1 MFFNSSNSREKGN
14 LNKFSSFASL
24 NFNLTSNKLRDLLT
38 WEPKVHLK
46 QPLLNLHPSLI
57 THALNAN
64 KLIVDYMD
72 NDIIDTGKTSVSEI
86 SNLDIERVASL
97 VSLGCQVS
105 NQEIRDEIYCQLI
118 KQTTGNISRTSC
130 LRGYQLILSCLAGF
144 SPSQELTPFLSSH
157 LHVGCFGGAL
167 ISRRIVR
174 LAESCL
180 RALKMVNILGSRSW
194 GLTRSEIITIISETN
209 GISMKVWFTK
219 NQGIDIIVDSWTT
232 IKELTITA
240 CDKLGIDCSP
250 IMTLCLISTSSDE
263 QLEAKSASCRGVLNT
278 AFNHLYRHYIKVQP
292 PPSEVTKC
300 QLDSLFGAE
309 KRRETFDLSGKVGRA
324 LDNFLQ
330 IYDLSQLEISSGHY
344 LNSSEYCMEQAH
356 ARKQS
361 SNFNFRQCLSS
372 TFRIMLRDKKNAIPM
387 KTENEVVL
395 KMQLVIWIFPHL
407 GFYESPNSEVKANTS
422 DYCKLFQC
430 DYNEVK
436 VYRDKWAEK
445 PIVIFDE
452 ISTRLCNECHV
463 TERKSRNRI
472 CWPRNMVA
480 RNVLFAQ
487 LTDVIADRRQEPVED
502 IDILRM
508 AALIFAEQHQV
519 IRSGAITV
527 IPTIIVLN
535 FVNYSSGEPWMST
548 RMPFSNQDERNSE
561 MFF

>member
-1 MFFNSSNSREKGN
+1 
-14 LNKFSSFASL
+14 
-24 NFNLTSNKLRDLLT
+24 
-38 WEPKVHLK
+38 
-46 QPLLNLHPSLI
+46 
-57 THALNAN
+57 
-64 KLIVDYMD
+64 
-72 NDIIDTGKTSVSEI
+72 
-86 SNLDIERVASL
+86 
-97 VSLGCQVS
+97 
-105 NQEIRDEIYCQLI
+105 
-118 KQTTGNISRTSC
+118 
-130 LRGYQLILSCLAGF
+130 
-144 SPSQELTPFLSSH
+144 
-157 LHVGCFGGAL
+157 
-167 ISRRIVR
+167 
-174 LAESCL
+174 
-180 RALKMVNILGSRSW
+180 
-194 GLTRSEIITIISETN
+194 
-209 GISMKVWFTK
+209 
-219 NQGIDIIVDSWTT
+219 
-232 IKELTITA
+232 
-240 CDKLGIDCSP
+240 
-250 IMTLCLISTSSDE
+250 
-263 QLEAKSASCRGVLNT
+263 VLNT

-292 PPSEVTKC
+292 PASEVTKC